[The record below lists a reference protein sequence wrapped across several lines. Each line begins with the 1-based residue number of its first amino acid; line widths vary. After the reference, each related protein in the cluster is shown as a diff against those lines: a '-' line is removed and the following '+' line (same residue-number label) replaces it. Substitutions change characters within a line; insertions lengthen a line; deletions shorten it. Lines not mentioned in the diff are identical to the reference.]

1 MEGPLEQGPWG
12 AAGNWRAGAN
22 ETAEVSEPPP
32 PQSHLPR
39 NVAGFLRKRQGMT
52 GRLGGGD
59 NVADHY
65 SHPHPESSDKPTLS
79 PPSQIKLGHKHPPP
93 CANLSLK
100 CLNHNQPQP

>member
-65 SHPHPESSDKPTLS
+65 SYPHPESSDKPTLS
-79 PPSQIKLGHKHPPP
+79 PPSQIKLGHKHQIGR
-93 CANLSLK
+93 A
-100 CLNHNQPQP
+100 HV